1 MASMRASPGCNSN
14 PARPRSAKRMRR
26 ASGRLT
32 FAVDGHS
39 NYGRGLPPALCRDGV
54 RRRPYLAR
62 YFRRSRVTVR
72 STTLA
77 REGRVLKPTPAR
89 PWGGVV
95 DHLVLLKP
103 RVMSLVVFTG
113 AVGFALAP
121 GPIDWMRLLATL
133 SAMAGG
139 AGACGALNMW
149 WDADIDANM
158 ARTAMRPIPRGV
170 VPPLEAL
177 AIGILLSVVSVAALA
192 LKVNGLAAA
201 LLALT
206 IAIYVPLYTM
216 VLKRSTPMNI
226 VIGGAAGALPPVIG
240 WAAAMDSVS
249 AGPIAM
255 FLITFLW
262 TPPHF
267 WALALC
273 RSGDYERVG
282 VPMLPNVV
290 GPVKTC
296 RQIVAYSLLLVPAS
310 FGPMLIPGVGLLY
323 GAVAVAAN
331 AGFLWRAAALYRV
344 RDGEESAR
352 RKAAMGLFGFSILY
366 LFVLFAAMLVEVLLR
381 GRV

>member
-1 MASMRASPGCNSN
+1 MVEVS
-14 PARPRSAKRMRR
+14 RPR
-26 ASGRLT
+26 
-32 FAVDGHS
+32 FAAMAFEG
-39 NYGRGLPPALCRDGV
+39 ALDV
-54 RRRPYLAR
+54 AR

-77 REGRVLKPTPAR
+77 REDRVLKPTPER
-89 PWGGVV
+89 PWGGGV

-121 GPIDWMRLLATL
+121 ASIDWMRLLATL

-177 AIGILLSVVSVAALA
+177 AIGILLSIVSVAALA
-192 LKVNGLAAA
+192 IKVNALAAA
-201 LLALT
+201 LLVLT
-206 IAIYVPLYTM
+206 IAIYVPLYPM
-216 VLKRSTPMNI
+216 VLKRSTPLNI
-226 VIGGAAGALPPVIG
+226 VIGGAAGALPPLIG
-240 WAAAMDSVS
+240 WAAAVNSVS

-296 RQIVAYSLLLVPAS
+296 RQIVAYSILLVPAS
-310 FGPMLIPGVGLLY
+310 LGPMLIPGVGLLY
-323 GAVAVAAN
+323 GAIATAAN
-331 AGFLWRAAALYRV
+331 AGFLWRALALYRL
-344 RDGEESAR
+344 RDADESAR

-366 LFVLFAAMLVEVLLR
+366 LFVLFAAMLAEVMLR

>member
-1 MASMRASPGCNSN
+1 MVEVS
-14 PARPRSAKRMRR
+14 RPR
-26 ASGRLT
+26 
-32 FAVDGHS
+32 FAAMAFEG
-39 NYGRGLPPALCRDGV
+39 ARDV
-54 RRRPYLAR
+54 AR
-62 YFRRSRVTVR
+62 YFRRNRVTVR
-72 STTLA
+72 STTVA
-77 REGRVLKPTPAR
+77 REGREHSAAPAR
-89 PWGGVV
+89 PRGGVV

-113 AVGFALAP
+113 GVGFALAP
-121 GPIDWMRLLATL
+121 APMDWMKLLATL

-170 VPPLEAL
+170 VPPIEAL

-192 LKVNGLAAA
+192 IQVNVLAAS

-240 WAAAMDSVS
+240 WAAAMNSVS

-296 RQIVAYSLLLVPAS
+296 RQIVAYSILLVPAS
-310 FGPMLIPGVGLLY
+310 LGPLLIPGVGLIY
-323 GAVAVAAN
+323 GAVAVAADVVL
-331 AGFLWRAAALYRV
+331 LWRAIGLYRL
-344 RDGEESAR
+344 RDGDESAR
-352 RKAAMGLFGFSILY
+352 RKSAMGLFGFSILY
-366 LFVLFAAMLVEVLLR
+366 LFVLFAAMLAEVLLR

>member
-1 MASMRASPGCNSN
+1 
-14 PARPRSAKRMRR
+14 
-26 ASGRLT
+26 
-32 FAVDGHS
+32 
-39 NYGRGLPPALCRDGV
+39 
-54 RRRPYLAR
+54 
-62 YFRRSRVTVR
+62 
-72 STTLA
+72 
-77 REGRVLKPTPAR
+77 
-89 PWGGVV
+89 
-95 DHLVLLKP
+95 
-103 RVMSLVVFTG
+103 MSLVVFTG

-121 GPIDWMRLLATL
+121 APMDWMKLIATL

-158 ARTAMRPIPRGV
+158 SRTAMRPNSARRRASLGGAGDRNS
-170 VPPLEAL
+170 AL
-177 AIGILLSVVSVAALA
+177 CRLSRRACDQGQCLGGGAAGADHRDLRSA
-192 LKVNGLAAA
+192 LHHGAQA
-201 LLALT
+201 LDAL
-206 IAIYVPLYTM
+206 
-216 VLKRSTPMNI
+216 NI

-296 RQIVAYSLLLVPAS
+296 RQIVAYSVLLVPAS
-310 FGPMLIPGVGLLY
+310 LGPMLIPGVGLLY

-331 AGFLWRAAALYRV
+331 AGFLWRAFALYRL
-344 RDGEESAR
+344 RDGDKSAR

-366 LFVLFAAMLVEVLLR
+366 LFVLFAAMLAEVLLR

>member
-1 MASMRASPGCNSN
+1 
-14 PARPRSAKRMRR
+14 
-26 ASGRLT
+26 
-32 FAVDGHS
+32 
-39 NYGRGLPPALCRDGV
+39 
-54 RRRPYLAR
+54 
-62 YFRRSRVTVR
+62 
-72 STTLA
+72 
-77 REGRVLKPTPAR
+77 
-89 PWGGVV
+89 
-95 DHLVLLKP
+95 
-103 RVMSLVVFTG
+103 MSLVVFTG

-121 GPIDWMRLLATL
+121 APMDWMKLLATL

-192 LKVNGLAAA
+192 IKVNVLAAA

-240 WAAAMDSVS
+240 WAAAMNSVS

-296 RQIVAYSLLLVPAS
+296 RQIVAYSILLVPAS
-310 FGPMLIPGVGLLY
+310 LGPDADPGRRPS
-323 GAVAVAAN
+323 
-331 AGFLWRAAALYRV
+331 LWRRRDCGECGISLARV
-344 RDGEESAR
+344 RAVPPAGRRGIGAAQGGDGSVRLLNSLLVRPVRSDAR
-352 RKAAMGLFGFSILY
+352 RGHAAGTRLNL
-366 LFVLFAAMLVEVLLR
+366 AAQTRLSPECEAELR
-381 GRV
+381 AAQRSQDAKP

>member
-1 MASMRASPGCNSN
+1 MAVAPYAG
-14 PARPRSAKRMRR
+14 A
-26 ASGRLT
+26 
-32 FAVDGHS
+32 AVGD
-39 NYGRGLPPALCRDGV
+39 YV
-54 RRRPYLAR
+54 QI
-62 YFRRSRVTVR
+62 
-72 STTLA
+72 
-77 REGRVLKPTPAR
+77 
-89 PWGGVV
+89 
-95 DHLVLLKP
+95 LKP

-113 AVGFALAP
+113 GVGFALAP
-121 GPIDWMRLLATL
+121 GPMDWMKLIATL

-192 LKVNGLAAA
+192 IKVNVLAAA

-216 VLKRSTPMNI
+216 VLKRSTSLNI

-240 WAAAMDSVS
+240 WAAATGGLS

-273 RSGDYERVG
+273 IKDDYKAVKI
-282 VPMLPNVV
+282 PMLPIVR
-290 GPVKTC
+290 GDAETY
-296 RQIVAYSLLLVPAS
+296 RQIEIYSIALVALTLAMPFLRTGGLIYLVLA
-310 FGPMLIPGVGLLY
+310 LGL
-323 GAVAVAAN
+323 GCVFIWKAV
-331 AGFLWRAAALYRV
+331 R
-344 RDGEESAR
+344 AR
-352 RKAAMGLFGFSILY
+352 RLATVGAAWQVFGFSILY
-366 LFVLFAAMLVEVLLR
+366 LFVLFLGLIADAICR
-381 GRV
+381 IPIS

>member
-1 MASMRASPGCNSN
+1 MTV
-14 PARPRSAKRMRR
+14 RSATAARR
-26 ASGRLT
+26 ASERT
-32 FAVDGHS
+32 HAQ
-39 NYGRGLPPALCRDGV
+39 
-54 RRRPYLAR
+54 
-62 YFRRSRVTVR
+62 
-72 STTLA
+72 
-77 REGRVLKPTPAR
+77 AR

-113 AVGFALAP
+113 GVGFALAP
-121 GPIDWMRLLATL
+121 APIDWMKLLAAL
-133 SAMAGG
+133 SAMAAG

-177 AIGILLSVVSVAALA
+177 AIGIMLSVVSVAGLA
-192 LKVNGLAAA
+192 IQVNALAAA

-216 VLKRSTPMNI
+216 VLKRSTPLNI

-240 WAAAMDSVS
+240 WAAATNSIS

-296 RQIVAYSLLLVPAS
+296 RQIVAYSALLVPAS
-310 FGPMLIPGVGLLY
+310 LGPLVIPGVGFLY
-323 GAVAVAAN
+323 GAVAIVAGSA
-331 AGFLWRAAALYRV
+331 LMWRALTLYRL
-344 RDGEESAR
+344 RDGDESAR

-366 LFVLFAAMLVEVLLR
+366 LFILFAAMLAEAMLR

>member
-1 MASMRASPGCNSN
+1 V
-14 PARPRSAKRMRR
+14 RPRR
-26 ASGRLT
+26 
-32 FAVDGHS
+32 
-39 NYGRGLPPALCRDGV
+39 
-54 RRRPYLAR
+54 
-62 YFRRSRVTVR
+62 
-72 STTLA
+72 
-77 REGRVLKPTPAR
+77 
-89 PWGGVV
+89 GVV

-121 GPIDWMRLLATL
+121 APIDWLKLVAAL
-133 SAMAGG
+133 SAMAAG

-177 AIGILLSVVSVAALA
+177 AIGILLSVVSVAGLA
-192 LKVNGLAAA
+192 VQVNVLAAA

-216 VLKRSTPMNI
+216 VLKRSTPLNI

-240 WAAAMDSVS
+240 WAAAMNSVS
-249 AGPIAM
+249 AGPIAL
-255 FLITFLW
+255 FLIIFLW

-282 VPMLPNVV
+282 VPMLPNVA

-296 RQIVAYSLLLVPAS
+296 RQIVAYSVLLIPAS
-310 FGPMLIPGVGLLY
+310 LGPLAIQGVGLLH
-323 GAVAVAAN
+323 GAVAVAAD
-331 AGFLWRAAALYRV
+331 AGLLWRALALYRL
-344 RDGEESAR
+344 REGDESAR
-352 RKAAMGLFGFSILY
+352 RKAAMGLFGYSILY
-366 LFVLFAAMLVEVLLR
+366 LFILFAAMLAEVMLR
-381 GRV
+381 ARV

>member
-1 MASMRASPGCNSN
+1 
-14 PARPRSAKRMRR
+14 
-26 ASGRLT
+26 
-32 FAVDGHS
+32 
-39 NYGRGLPPALCRDGV
+39 
-54 RRRPYLAR
+54 
-62 YFRRSRVTVR
+62 VTVR
-72 STTLA
+72 STTIV
-77 REGRVLKPTPAR
+77 REGRVLKPAR
-89 PWGGVV
+89 ARAWDGVL

-121 GPIDWMRLLATL
+121 PPMDWMKLLATL

-170 VPPLEAL
+170 VPPGEAL
-177 AIGILLSVVSVAALA
+177 AIGILLSIVSVAALA
-192 LKVNGLAAA
+192 IKANVLAAA

-216 VLKRSTPMNI
+216 VLKRSTPLNI

-240 WAAAMDSVS
+240 WAAAMNSVS

-331 AGFLWRAAALYRV
+331 AWFLWRAFALYRL
-344 RDGEESAR
+344 RDEESAR
-352 RKAAMGLFGFSILY
+352 RKAAMGLFGYSILY
-366 LFVLFAAMLVEVLLR
+366 LFVLFAAMLAEVLLR